1 MTEPKPKENSER
13 SVTDKSRDIP
23 RWRPDLNEIE
33 MTSNPGPLREERT
46 EPKVGS
52 PAHRKKF
59 PARYG
64 TRYTS
69 RLDQVAYPIPGT
81 APSEKGEDVSD
92 YGPVT
97 YDKKT
102 GYPNK
107 ATPEQVAATAY
118 RLEKARQM
126 TGAPDKPKIKK
137 INPYANVKIKIPTIK
152 FPPPRDP
159 KEELRKA
166 TLEKMRVFAFTPRRD
181 PDMDRGVMS
190 LKNNV
195 AKKLKASESKSDWE
209 KTNKTIYKG

>member
-1 MTEPKPKENSER
+1 M
-13 SVTDKSRDIP
+13 TDKSRDIP

-69 RLDQVAYPIPGT
+69 RLDQVAYPKPGT
-81 APSEKGEDVSD
+81 APSEKGEVSD
-92 YGPVT
+92 FGPVK
-97 YDKKT
+97 YDKHGLPT
-102 GYPNK
+102 K
-107 ATPEQVAATAY
+107 ASPKQMGDAMY
-118 RLEKARQM
+118 RLEESRQM
-126 TGAPDKPKIKK
+126 TGEPDKPKPKK
-137 INPYANVKIKIPTIK
+137 TNPYANVKIKIPTIK

>member
-1 MTEPKPKENSER
+1 M
-13 SVTDKSRDIP
+13 TDKFSDYY
-23 RWRPDLNEIE
+23 LNSATNQYELK
-33 MTSNPGPLREERT
+33 SNPSPLREERT

-59 PARYG
+59 PERYG

-69 RLDQVAYPIPGT
+69 SLEQAAYPKPGT
-81 APSEKGEDVSD
+81 APSEKGEVSD
-92 YGPVT
+92 FGPVK
-97 YDKKT
+97 YDKHGLPT
-102 GYPNK
+102 K
-107 ATPEQVAATAY
+107 ASPKQMGDAMY
-118 RLEKARQM
+118 RLEESRQM
-126 TGAPDKPKIKK
+126 TGEPDKPKSKK
-137 INPYANVKIKIPTIK
+137 TNPYTNIKIKIPTIK

>member
-1 MTEPKPKENSER
+1 MT
-13 SVTDKSRDIP
+13 VKS
-23 RWRPDLNEIE
+23 LNQSSMVKAI
-33 MTSNPGPLREERT
+33 
-46 EPKVGS
+46 
-52 PAHRKKF
+52 
-59 PARYG
+59 
-64 TRYTS
+64 
-69 RLDQVAYPIPGT
+69 DDT
-81 APSEKGEDVSD
+81 APSEKEEDVSD
-92 YGPVT
+92 FGPVK

-107 ATPEQVAATAY
+107 ASPKQMGAAME
-118 RLEKARQM
+118 RLEESRQM
-126 TGAPDKPKIKK
+126 TGAPDKPKSKK
-137 INPYANVKIKIPTIK
+137 TNPYTNIKIKIPTIK

>member
-33 MTSNPGPLREERT
+33 MTSNPSPLREERT

-126 TGAPDKPKIKK
+126 TGTPDKPKLKK
-137 INPYANVKIKIPTIK
+137 TNPYNNLKISIPNVNFARLRNPE
-152 FPPPRDP
+152 D
-159 KEELRKA
+159 EMRKA
-166 TLEKMRVFAFTPRRD
+166 AEDRIRVAAFTPKRD
-181 PDMDRGVMS
+181 PDLDRGVGS
-190 LKNNV
+190 LKDNI
-195 AKKLKASESKSDWE
+195 AKKLRAAESKSDW
-209 KTNKTIYKG
+209 KKRNTTTYKG